1 MIGGKDP
8 YWFSFVT
15 KLTTGAQNETPMCMT
30 LLVNVII
37 IYKNTNALEDK
48 LQRQQERK

>member
-1 MIGGKDP
+1 MIRGKDP

-15 KLTTGAQNETPMCMT
+15 KLTTGVQDETPRCMK

-37 IYKNTNALEDK
+37 YENTNALEDK